1 MDKVLLVFLG
11 GGIGSVLR
19 YLMQGW
25 LNAPPDAKGWPWGT
39 LAVNI
44 AGCAVAGGLAGLGST
59 RLGLDEHAR
68 LLLAVG
74 LLGGFTTFS
83 AVSYESIGL
92 AGGAGGAG
100 RAAGYIVATNAAAI
114 LAAWV
119 CFAVVRTMASRGF
132 PVEH

>member
-1 MDKVLLVFLG
+1 M
-11 GGIGSVLR
+11 
-19 YLMQGW
+19 
-25 LNAPPDAKGWPWGT
+25 
-39 LAVNI
+39 
-44 AGCAVAGGLAGLGST
+44 AGGLAVLGST

-114 LAAWV
+114 LSAWV